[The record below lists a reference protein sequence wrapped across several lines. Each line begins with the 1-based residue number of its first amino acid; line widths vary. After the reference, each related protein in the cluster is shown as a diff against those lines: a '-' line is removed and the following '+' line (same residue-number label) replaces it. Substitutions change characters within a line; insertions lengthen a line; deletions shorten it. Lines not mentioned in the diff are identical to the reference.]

1 MLPKTTTTH
10 RTTDKCKHTEI
21 LTHMPPLKLL
31 PFLFWLPVDN
41 LAAAVFSSMCVSVVD
56 EWIICCTMQYS
67 WHDEASRVHTHT
79 NIYGRLHERRLCKI
93 YIYIVVWCQRDAIC
107 NDGMQNFI
115 KCKNKTKKNK
125 TDDDQ
130 EQQQQT
136 AIWIIQYTI
145 WSAHKIWWIKIIS
158 LKMANTRVINWE
170 HTKHVCV
177 CVCDICHNH
186 ISK

>member
-93 YIYIVVWCQRDAIC
+93 YIYISLCDVNA
-107 NDGMQNFI
+107 MQYAMMA
-115 KCKNKTKKNK
+115 CKTLLNVKTKQKRTKQTMIKNNNNK
-125 TDDDQ
+125 LPF
-130 EQQQQT
+130 E
-136 AIWIIQYTI
+136 
-145 WSAHKIWWIKIIS
+145 SS
-158 LKMANTRVINWE
+158 NTQFDRPIRFDE
-170 HTKHVCV
+170 
-177 CVCDICHNH
+177 
-186 ISK
+186 SK